1 MEREKVKGYLFVF
14 VIIVKIGF
22 LQKTRCLNP
31 PRTARKVETFIKE
44 CQDEVKNKLVQGNL
58 SLQKVKT
65 SSVSLI
71 NPIKSSTIDIK
82 IYYIIIYEMDQVV
95 TGKIY

>member
-1 MEREKVKGYLFVF
+1 MF

-58 SLQKVKT
+58 SLQNVKT
-65 SSVSLI
+65 SSVGW
-71 NPIKSSTIDIK
+71 IK
-82 IYYIIIYEMDQVV
+82 IFYIIIYEMDQVV